1 MILRGVSKSLKFEI
15 LDTTNLVKEVINH
28 TNLDVMYTER
38 VAKLSTLAAILA
50 QDIKSSNTRSSI
62 TLKTKGALKNIIA
75 KTTINSNVAVK
86 VDVDS
91 EKHEELIKAIS
102 NDNKEKIKELY
113 NLDGSTLQ
121 IMVDYGLKTPYTSL
135 FVIEDNLLELAMN
148 EYFERSEQT
157 KSILVCSVKYN
168 EDMSVAKS
176 SGLLI
181 QLLPDGDEE
190 VLNFVGNKL
199 TRLTSITD
207 MLYNNFS
214 LERIA
219 HLIFENDIEIF
230 ENEDK
235 YKGLPY
241 DKLPMIE
248 DIKILEITDVNYEC
262 DCNDTYMKRAL
273 TTSISEKEIDEII
286 TEDGFIE
293 IECSFCGKKYRYN
306 SLSEVY

>member
-1 MILRGVSKSLKFEI
+1 
-15 LDTTNLVKEVINH
+15 
-28 TNLDVMYTER
+28 
-38 VAKLSTLAAILA
+38 
-50 QDIKSSNTRSSI
+50 
-62 TLKTKGALKNIIA
+62 
-75 KTTINSNVAVK
+75 
-86 VDVDS
+86 
-91 EKHEELIKAIS
+91 
-102 NDNKEKIKELY
+102 
-113 NLDGSTLQ
+113 
-121 IMVDYGLKTPYTSL
+121 
-135 FVIEDNLLELAMN
+135 MN

-273 TTSISEKEIDEII
+273 TTSINEKEIDEII